1 MEQTIQLEDKWLNLN
16 LQCSDNVVSKHLL
29 VSKCDS
35 EWPILLGL
43 LVWPV
48 LLTLPLT
55 SLHNIGEH
63 HNDLHLLL
71 PHKPPDICESIW
83 QWAYQ
88 VRERRGLII

>member
-1 MEQTIQLEDKWLNLN
+1 MVYDSCWEDLENGDVNWSYHNI
-16 LQCSDNVVSKHLL
+16 QCSDDVVSKHLL

-43 LVWPV
+43 LVRPV

-71 PHKPPDICESIW
+71 PHKPPKISDSCW
-83 QWAYQ
+83 K
-88 VRERRGLII
+88 RT